1 METLNGRP
9 KISVVM
15 SFYKEPLQW
24 MASAV
29 ESILNQSFT
38 DFEFIIICDN
48 PENAGG
54 LAYIQELSGKDSRI
68 RLIQNPVNIGITKSL
83 NKGLEISRGEYIA
96 RMDAD
101 DIALAERFERQVSF
115 LDSHRDISVCATNA
129 HAINSKGRITRRN
142 KYSHK
147 LNPNYLFI
155 FNSIAHPSVMFRRE
169 LLEVRKPLYNE
180 DYPYAQD
187 YELWQHLVLKGYRIH
202 TLPETLM
209 LYRKSK
215 TQISTSKKSHQD
227 RIFRVVHRD
236 FIFNWMEA
244 KGIIEKEDRHDLQIV
259 LKKAGRAYK
268 TLDRKD
274 RDCLSKM
281 IYVHYYSI
289 GTKNRKYRL
298 KYLVDSNL
306 IIFQVR
312 FILTL
317 RLLFSKKKRRSRQS
331 ID

>member
-1 METLNGRP
+1 MEITSRRP

-68 RLIQNPVNIGITKSL
+68 KLIENPVNIGITKSL
-83 NKGLEISRGEYIA
+83 NKGLETARGEYIA
-96 RMDAD
+96 RMDSD
-101 DIALAERFERQVSF
+101 DIALEERFQRQVDF

-129 HAINSKGRITRRN
+129 HSINARGRIIKRN
-142 KYSHK
+142 RYSRK
-147 LNPNYLFI
+147 LNPNNLFI

-169 LLEVRKPLYNE
+169 LLNVRKPLYNE
-180 DYPYAQD
+180 DCPYSQD
-187 YELWQHLVLKGYRIH
+187 YELWQHLFLKGHKIH

-209 LYRKSK
+209 LYRKSRN
-215 TQISTSKKSHQD
+215 QISSSRRMQQD
-227 RIFRVVHRD
+227 QIFRTAHKE
-236 FIFNWMEA
+236 FICKWLES
-244 KGIIEKEDRHDLQIV
+244 KGIIMEEDRNSLHIILE
-259 LKKAGRAYK
+259 KACASYK
-268 TLDRKD
+268 TLDIKS
-274 RDCLSKM
+274 RDCMSKI
-281 IYVHYYSI
+281 IYTLYYSI
-289 GTKNRKYRL
+289 GTTQRIYRM
-298 KYLVDSNL
+298 KYLFDSNL
-306 IIFQVR
+306 IILHVR

-317 RLLFSKKKRRSRQS
+317 RLLFSNAKRRNRLR

>member
-1 METLNGRP
+1 
-9 KISVVM
+9 
-15 SFYKEPLQW
+15 
-24 MASAV
+24 
-29 ESILNQSFT
+29 
-38 DFEFIIICDN
+38 
-48 PENAGG
+48 
-54 LAYIQELSGKDSRI
+54 
-68 RLIQNPVNIGITKSL
+68 
-83 NKGLEISRGEYIA
+83 
-96 RMDAD
+96 
-101 DIALAERFERQVSF
+101 
-115 LDSHRDISVCATNA
+115 
-129 HAINSKGRITRRN
+129 
-142 KYSHK
+142 
-147 LNPNYLFI
+147 
-155 FNSIAHPSVMFRRE
+155 MFRRE

-215 TQISTSKKSHQD
+215 TQISTNKKSHQD

-244 KGIIEKEDRHDLQIV
+244 KGIIEKEDRHDLQLV

-289 GTKNRKYRL
+289 GTKNKKYRL
-298 KYLVDSNL
+298 KYLVDSNF

>member
-1 METLNGRP
+1 METLSGRP

-48 PENAGG
+48 PENSGG

-101 DIALAERFERQVSF
+101 DIALAERFERQVNF
-115 LDSHRDISVCATNA
+115 LDSHKDISVCATNA

-169 LLEVRKPLYNE
+169 LLQVRKPLYNE
-180 DYPYAQD
+180 TYPYAQD

-215 TQISTSKKSHQD
+215 TQISTNKKSHQD

-244 KGIIEKEDRHDLQIV
+244 KGIIEKEDRHDLQLV

-289 GTKNRKYRL
+289 GTKNKKYRL
-298 KYLVDSNL
+298 KYLVDSNF